1 MGLADFIGGLGT
13 IAVAAFSDFAADRL
27 GVEQEESAMESL
39 MKEEKHC
46 NITQWFTGDKLHS
59 LMPGTPVFCHLAGGV
74 AEHAGICIGRKIV
87 HLDGSGD
94 IICTS
99 PATFLARKN
108 GSNMAVNIYYAARST
123 DTPLGDPKV
132 AERAGARVGRHQH
145 YSVWTDNCLGF
156 TLGCITGDFDQH
168 YNYSLGEVERAIS
181 KHWGMSDWEWRNW
194 DFKNA

>member
-1 MGLADFIGGLGT
+1 MGLADFISGLGEF
-13 IAVAAFSDFAADRL
+13 AVAAFCDFAADRL
-27 GVEQEESAMESL
+27 GIEQEETAMESL
-39 MKEEKHC
+39 MNEENHC
-46 NITQWFTGDKLHS
+46 NITQLFTGDKMHS
-59 LMPGTPVFCHLAGGV
+59 LMPGTPVFCKLAGGA

-99 PATFLARKN
+99 PAAFLARKN
-108 GSNMAVNIYYAARST
+108 GSNMAVNIYYAARSK
-123 DTPLGDPKV
+123 DTPLGDAQV
-132 AERAGARVGRHQH
+132 AERAQSRIGRHQH

-168 YNYSLGEVERAIS
+168 YNYCLGEIERAIS
-181 KHWGMSDWEWRNW
+181 KHWGTSDWEWRNW